1 MTLVTGK
8 RKFITVVGDDD
19 QVIYS
24 FRGASYYNIQSFK
37 QNYESHENY
46 KCISLEDNYRS
57 SQAILDLAN
66 ESIIHNDNRIE
77 KNLISKTNKAP
88 IKPIRYWGD
97 NIEQLHFINK
107 EILKITSEGT
117 PFNDIAILCRTKS
130 QTNVVINSLQSAGIT
145 VIENKLG
152 LLNSN
157 NIKSNCCNS
166 NNNKNNCNCTSKIIS
181 ISNYNM

>member
-1 MTLVTGK
+1 MTIKL
-8 RKFITVVGDDD
+8 
-19 QVIYS
+19 IYS
-24 FRGASYYNIQSFK
+24 FRGASSYNIHSFK
-37 QNYESHENY
+37 QNYESHEDY

-77 KNLISKTNKAP
+77 KNLISKTNKPP

-97 NIEQLHFINK
+97 NIEQLLFINK

-117 PFNDIAILCRTKS
+117 PFNEIAILCRTKS
-130 QTNVVINSLQSAGIT
+130 QTNVVINSLQSAGIP

-152 LLNSN
+152 LLIAPQS
-157 NIKSNCCNS
+157 K
-166 NNNKNNCNCTSKIIS
+166 TSS
-181 ISNYNM
+181 HGVN